1 MNINDFVNAL
11 AYPFMSRA
19 IIVGVLVSLCASLLG
34 VILVLKR
41 YSLIGH
47 GLSDVGFASLSL
59 AMAVG
64 VSPVLV
70 ATPFVIVASFII
82 MYVSQ
87 SKKINGDVA
96 IGIFSTSALAFG
108 VIVTALSKGFNM
120 DVYSYMFGS
129 ILAMSQTDVTM
140 SIILSVV
147 LLSIFAIFYNRLF
160 IVTADEDFAK
170 AIGVNITFYQFLIS
184 FLTALTVVIGMRM
197 MGTLLISSL
206 IIFPAIIAKKFARSF
221 KYLVILSAFFSIFCF
236 ICGMLISFLFNL
248 PTGAGI
254 VLVNIITLLL
264 SSIITNISGKISLSA
279 R

>member
-1 MNINDFVNAL
+1 MNFSELVNL
-11 AYPFMSRA
+11 FSYSFITRA

-34 VILVLKR
+34 VILVLNR

-64 VSPVLV
+64 VSPLLV
-70 ATPFVIVASFII
+70 ATPIVVVTSFVI

-96 IGIFSTSALAFG
+96 IGIFSTGALAIG
-108 VIVTALSKGFNM
+108 IIITALTKGFNT

-129 ILAMSQTDVTM
+129 ILSMNITDVA
-140 SIILSVV
+140 LSVV
-147 LLSIFAIFYNRLF
+147 LSVVILSVFIIFYNRLF
-160 IVTADEDFAK
+160 VVTADESFAK
-170 AIGVNITFYQFLIS
+170 ASGINVTFYQFLIS
-184 FLTALTVVIGMRM
+184 FLTAITVVLGMRM

-206 IIFPAIIAKKFARSF
+206 IIFPAVTAKKIVRSF
-221 KYLVILSAFFSIFCF
+221 KGLMILSAIISVICF
-236 ICGMLISFLFNL
+236 VIGILISFVLNI

-254 VLVNIITLLL
+254 VAVNIAVM
-264 SSIITNISGKISLSA
+264 IIVSVVGQVREAIGRKN
-279 R
+279 

>member
-1 MNINDFVNAL
+1 MNFSELINLFS
-11 AYPFMSRA
+11 YPFVTRA

-34 VILVLKR
+34 VILVLNK

-59 AMAVG
+59 AMALG
-64 VSPVLV
+64 LSPLLV
-70 ATPFVIVASFII
+70 ATPIMVVTSFII

-96 IGIFSTSALAFG
+96 IGIFSTGALAIG
-108 VIVTALSKGFNM
+108 IIITALTKGFNT

-129 ILAMSQTDVTM
+129 ILSMNSTDVIL

-147 LLSIFAIFYNRLF
+147 ILSVFIVFYNRLF
-160 IVTADEDFAK
+160 IVTADESFAK
-170 AIGVNITFYQFLIS
+170 SCGINVTFYQFLIS
-184 FLTALTVVIGMRM
+184 FLTAITVVLGMRM

-206 IIFPAIIAKKFARSF
+206 IIFPAVTAKKIVKSF
-221 KYLVILSAFFSIFCF
+221 KGLMILSAIISTVCF
-236 ICGMLISFLFNL
+236 VIGILISFIFNI

-254 VLVNIITLLL
+254 VAVNIIVMIVF
-264 SSIITNISGKISLSA
+264 SVIMKIHEMLGCKI
-279 R
+279 

>member
-1 MNINDFVNAL
+1 MSINELISVL
-11 AYPFMSRA
+11 SYPFMSRA
-19 IIVGVLVSLCASLLG
+19 IIVGILVSLCASLLG

-59 AMAVG
+59 AMTVG
-64 VSPVLV
+64 ASPILV
-70 ATPFVIVASFII
+70 AMPLVIIASFVI

-87 SKKINGDVA
+87 NKKINGDIA

-129 ILAMSQTDVTM
+129 ILAMSQIDVIL
-140 SIILSVV
+140 SIILSIVV
-147 LLSIFAIFYNRLF
+147 ISIFIVFYNRLF
-160 IVTADEDFAK
+160 LVTADEDFAK
-170 AIGVNITFYQFLIS
+170 AIGINITFYQFLIS

-206 IIFPAIIAKKFARSF
+206 IIFPAFIAKKFVRSF

-236 ICGMLISFLFNL
+236 ICGLLISFLFNL

-254 VLVNIITLLL
+254 VLVNVITLLL
-264 SSIITNISGKISLSA
+264 SSIITNVFSKI
-279 R
+279 

>member
-1 MNINDFVNAL
+1 MNFKEIIDIL
-11 AYPFMSRA
+11 SYPFMTRA
-19 IIVGVLVSLCASLLG
+19 IIVGILVSFCASLLG

-59 AMAVG
+59 AMAIG
-64 VSPVLV
+64 VSPTYI
-70 ATPFVIVASFII
+70 ATPIVIIASFII

-87 SKKINGDVA
+87 NKKINGDIA
-96 IGIFSTSALAFG
+96 IGIFSTSALSFG
-108 VIVTALSKGFNM
+108 VIINAISKGFNI
-120 DVYSYMFGS
+120 DIYSYMFGS
-129 ILAMSQTDVTM
+129 ILAMSQTDVTI
-140 SIILSVV
+140 SIV
-147 LLSIFAIFYNRLF
+147 LSIVVILIFVIFYNRLF

-206 IIFPAIIAKKFARSF
+206 IIFPAFIAKKFVKSF
-221 KYLVILSAFFSIFCF
+221 KYLVTLSAILSIICF
-236 ICGMLISFLFNL
+236 ILGILISFLFNL

-254 VLVNIITLLL
+254 VLINILTLLL
-264 SSIITNISGKISLSA
+264 SSIVTAISNKLFIGL
-279 R
+279 

>member
-1 MNINDFVNAL
+1 MSISEFIDVL
-11 AYPFMSRA
+11 SYPFMSRA

-34 VILVLKR
+34 VVLVLKR

-64 VSPVLV
+64 VYPVLV
-70 ATPFVIVASFII
+70 STPLVIIASFII

-87 SKKINGDVA
+87 NKKINGDVA

-108 VIVTALSKGFNM
+108 VIVTAISKGFNM

-129 ILAMSQTDVTM
+129 ILAMSQVDVTM
-140 SIILSVV
+140 SILLAIIV
-147 LLSIFAIFYNRLF
+147 LALFIIFYNRLF
-160 IVTADEDFAK
+160 LVTADEDFAK

-206 IIFPAIIAKKFARSF
+206 IIFPAFIAKKFVRSF
-221 KYLVILSAFFSIFCF
+221 QYLVILSAFISIFCF
-236 ICGMLISFLFNL
+236 MTGMLISFLFNL

-254 VLVNIITLLL
+254 VLVNIVILLISSLINKL
-264 SSIITNISGKISLSA
+264 SSTINF
-279 R
+279 